1 MICSVEHKKSSGTMV
16 RGNIR
21 ARRDHMRGP
30 RATFRK
36 AFLPRPPFDLARF
49 DLAFQKDTTPSA
61 DDNDLTN
68 VSVTLSIDFS
78 FINSP
83 TGKM

>member
-1 MICSVEHKKSSGTMV
+1 MV

-21 ARRDHMRGP
+21 VRRDHMRGP

-36 AFLPRPPFDLARF
+36 AFLPKPPFDLARF
-49 DLAFQKDTTPSA
+49 DMAFQKDTTPSP

-68 VSVTLSIDFS
+68 VSKVIYIFFIINHNESNQSI
-78 FINSP
+78 N
-83 TGKM
+83 K

>member
-1 MICSVEHKKSSGTMV
+1 MFASNLNFAERNREREKKMV

-21 ARRDHMRGP
+21 GRRDHLRGP
-30 RATFRK
+30 RAPFRK

-49 DLAFQKDTTPSA
+49 DLAFQKDSTPSA

-68 VSVTLSIDFS
+68 VS
-78 FINSP
+78 
-83 TGKM
+83 

>member
-1 MICSVEHKKSSGTMV
+1 MV

-21 ARRDHMRGP
+21 ARRDHLRGP
-30 RATFRK
+30 RTTFRK

-49 DLAFQKDTTPSA
+49 DLAFQKDATTPSS

-68 VSVTLSIDFS
+68 VNVKT
-78 FINSP
+78 
-83 TGKM
+83 T

>member
-1 MICSVEHKKSSGTMV
+1 MV

-21 ARRDHMRGP
+21 GRRDHMRGP

-36 AFLPRPPFDLARF
+36 TFLPRPPFDLARF

-68 VSVTLSIDFS
+68 VSVLSSLDFS
-78 FINSP
+78 FINSRI
-83 TGKM
+83 GQM

>member
-1 MICSVEHKKSSGTMV
+1 MV

-21 ARRDHMRGP
+21 ARRDHLRGP
-30 RATFRK
+30 RTTFRK

-49 DLAFQKDTTPSA
+49 DLAFQKDATPSA

-68 VSVTLSIDFS
+68 VSNKFRNIK
-78 FINSP
+78 NSVHFNQLF
-83 TGKM
+83 MYI

>member
-1 MICSVEHKKSSGTMV
+1 MV

-21 ARRDHMRGP
+21 ARRDHLRGP

-49 DLAFQKDTTPSA
+49 DIAFQKESTTSSDDT
-61 DDNDLTN
+61 DLTN
-68 VSVTLSIDFS
+68 VSLNLDLCAYLSQSHFLL
-78 FINSP
+78 
-83 TGKM
+83 

>member
-1 MICSVEHKKSSGTMV
+1 MV

-21 ARRDHMRGP
+21 ARRDHLRGP

-49 DLAFQKDTTPSA
+49 DLAFQKDATPTA

-68 VSVTLSIDFS
+68 VSIIICIIDSIYFKNNDF
-78 FINSP
+78 FIE
-83 TGKM
+83 

>member
-1 MICSVEHKKSSGTMV
+1 MV

-68 VSVTLSIDFS
+68 VSVMLSLDS
-78 FINSP
+78 TFINSSIEK
-83 TGKM
+83 T

>member
-1 MICSVEHKKSSGTMV
+1 MV

-21 ARRDHMRGP
+21 GRRDHLRGP

-49 DLAFQKDTTPSA
+49 DMAFQKESTTSSDDT
-61 DDNDLTN
+61 DLTN
-68 VSVTLSIDFS
+68 VGSYLNLFANLPAEVTFLLVLFFFSVSHR
-78 FINSP
+78 P
-83 TGKM
+83 Y

>member
-1 MICSVEHKKSSGTMV
+1 MV

-21 ARRDHMRGP
+21 ARRDHLRGP

-49 DLAFQKDTTPSA
+49 DLAFQKDAASTTPSS

-68 VSVTLSIDFS
+68 VSV
-78 FINSP
+78 
-83 TGKM
+83 

>member
-1 MICSVEHKKSSGTMV
+1 MV

-21 ARRDHMRGP
+21 ARRDHLRGP
-30 RATFRK
+30 RTTFRK

-49 DLAFQKDTTPSA
+49 DMAFQKDTTPSA

-68 VSVTLSIDFS
+68 VSVYSLSIFIRKSIPRSSRLYVNFS
-78 FINSP
+78 FSYLIS
-83 TGKM
+83 M

>member
-1 MICSVEHKKSSGTMV
+1 MV

-21 ARRDHMRGP
+21 ARREHMRGP

-49 DLAFQKDTTPSA
+49 DLAFQKDATTPSS

-68 VSVTLSIDFS
+68 VSLFHG
-78 FINSP
+78 FKFNFL
-83 TGKM
+83 